1 MYKGTSKRI
10 ITDWEDLEFLEIDE
24 PNFLEEME
32 EIMQQDQNYGI
43 IRRNEE
49 WLKNNRAYT

>member
-1 MYKGTSKRI
+1 MSKRI

-32 EIMQQDQNYGI
+32 EIMEQDKNHAI
-43 IRRNEE
+43 IRKNEE